1 MLDSFNREINYLRI
15 SVTDNCNLRCLY
27 CMPEG
32 FVPEIDESNFLNFE
46 QIVQVAEAA
55 VGLGISKFRLT
66 GGEPTVRK
74 NIVYLVKSLVQ
85 ISGLKHLAMTSN
97 GVYLDKLAYP
107 LKEAGLGSLNISL
120 DTLNPLR
127 YSMLTRGGD
136 IKRVLAGIDAAASCG
151 YPLKINMVVLDDTN
165 PEEIVQMRAFAQSK
179 GAALQTIKLYRLDQ
193 QKQDGHSFDR
203 PQACTLCNRIR
214 MLADG
219 RILTCLHSDDFH
231 TINFDDIKG
240 SLASAIRAKPE
251 RGLKSSISN
260 VNYIGG

>member
-1 MLDSFNREINYLRI
+1 MLDSFSREINYLRI

-32 FVPEIDESNFLNFE
+32 FIPEIDESNFLSFP
-46 QIVQVAEAA
+46 QIWQVAEAA
-55 VGLGISKFRLT
+55 VGIGISKFRLT

-74 NIVYLVKSLVQ
+74 DIVYLVK
-85 ISGLKHLAMTSN
+85 GLKKIPGMRHLAMTSN
-97 GVYLDKLAYP
+97 GVYLDKLASP
-107 LKEAGLGSLNISL
+107 LREAGLDSLNISL

-127 YSMLTRGGD
+127 YTFLTRGGD
-136 IKRVLAGIDAAASCG
+136 IKRVLAGIDAAAACA
-151 YPLKINMVVLDDTN
+151 YPLKINMVVLDDTD
-165 PEEIVQMRAFAQSK
+165 PKEIAQMRAFAVSK
-179 GAALQTIKLYRLDQ
+179 GASLQTIKLYRLDR

-203 PQACTLCNRIR
+203 PQACSLCNRIR

-231 TINFDDIKG
+231 TIDFNNIRG
-240 SLASAIRAKPE
+240 SLMDAIGSKPE
-251 RGLKSSISN
+251 HGLKSSISN